1 MTDNSISF
9 ESMLKLVCGDI
20 ASESGLDFEK
30 LDVSATVVSADS
42 RKKFKTSLNRILFS
56 TSALGKSLK
65 RALIACAVLVA
76 LMLLAVVAVEP
87 LREGLWELITQK
99 NSEYLEVSF
108 VPSGASIDNDESAKF
123 VLPELPDGWSVESK
137 EVLGGK
143 CSVHIIETDKGGRI
157 VVTQMPLKIGTWFDS
172 ETKIEKEIKL
182 SDGTTAY
189 LFRHE
194 GGNLNM
200 IWQNHWY
207 ISVKGFNV
215 TEEELISFAYKIG

>member
-20 ASESGLDFEK
+20 ASESGLDFDE

-56 TSALGKSLK
+56 TSAFGKSLK

-76 LMLLAVVAVEP
+76 LMLLAIAAVEP

-99 NSEYLEVSF
+99 NSEYIEVSF
-108 VPSGASIDNDESAKF
+108 VPSGPSADIDESAKF

-137 EVLGGK
+137 EVLGENN
-143 CSVHIIETDKGGRI
+143 SVHIIETDKGGRL
-157 VVTQMPLKIGTWFDS
+157 VVSKMSSDADLSFDS
-172 ETKIEKEIKL
+172 LSNLEKEIKL
-182 SDGTTAY
+182 SDGTIAY

-194 GGNLNM
+194 DGNLNM
-200 IWQNHWY
+200 IWQNHWC
-207 ISVKGFNV
+207 ISVKGVNV